1 MSNKER
7 FKDKVVVV
15 TGASSGIG
23 KATALAFAHESAKT
37 VLISRSKGKLESVAD
52 EIRGFNENVLVV
64 PTDVSSKDEV
74 DMMVEKVVS
83 KFDRIDVLFN
93 NAGSSY
99 VGPISNESFVEDTK
113 EMLEVDFM
121 GTVYTTKAILPVM
134 KKQGSGYIMNMSSV
148 VGRKAFPHFGGC
160 SLAMHAITAFTDSLR
175 QELRG
180 SGIGVSTI
188 YPPLTQTPLLEHV
201 KPEDMPPPVKG
212 ITPITVDSVAKAV
225 LDGVYYNRAR
235 VIVPFQ
241 PKLLLLADAISP
253 SLGHLVVRLLAK
265 KAFSRVLGMYRGN
278 LYQHGN
284 AYID

>member
-1 MSNKER
+1 MSKKER

-23 KATALAFAHESAKT
+23 KATAIAFAHEGAKT
-37 VLISRSKGKLESVAD
+37 ILVSRSREKLESVAD

-74 DMMVEKVVS
+74 DMMIEKVIS
-83 KFDRIDVLFN
+83 KFGGIDVLFN

-99 VGPISNESFVEDTK
+99 VGPISNENFVEDTK
-113 EMLEVDFM
+113 KMLNVDFM
-121 GTVYTTKAILPVM
+121 GTVYTTKAVLPVL
-134 KKQGSGYIMNMSSV
+134 KKQGSGHIMNMSSV
-148 VGRKAFPHFGGC
+148 VGRKAFPRFAGY
-160 SLAMHAITAFTDSLR
+160 SSAMHAISAFTDSLR

-188 YPPLTQTPLLEHV
+188 HPALTQTPLLEHV
-201 KPEDMPPPVKG
+201 KPEDMPPPFKG
-212 ITPITVDSVAKAV
+212 ITPITVESVAKAV

-235 VIVPFQ
+235 VVVPFQ
-241 PKLLLLADAISP
+241 PKLLMLADAISP
-253 SLGHLVVRLLAK
+253 SLGDLVVRLLSN

-278 LYQHGN
+278 LYQHGESVG
-284 AYID
+284 